1 MSATR
6 LKWKRFIFLKRGEHF
21 FIGRKLVEKTGF
33 SGCQV
38 CGDPSLMLINP
49 FHKVRT
55 LVPVKKQAAAPES
68 QGEHGF
74 SPRTPPCE

>member
-6 LKWKRFIFLKRGEHF
+6 LKWKRFLFLKRGEHF
-21 FIGRKLVEKTGF
+21 FIGRKLCEKTGF
-33 SGCQV
+33 AGCQV

-49 FHKVRT
+49 FHRVRT
-55 LVPVKKQAAAPES
+55 LNPVRKQPAPVE

-74 SPRTPPCE
+74 SPRTPTSE